1 MKNICSFVSE
11 NLAKRF
17 NDANG
22 WREIAE
28 QTESLLQEK
37 EKSLPDYIITKHYQ
51 TGGAL
56 AFYLSGYPDY
66 YVTQRKRISFQR
78 KNHSIQ
84 SFSFYS

>member
-1 MKNICSFVSE
+1 MFLKPI

-66 YVTQRKRISFQR
+66 YVTREK
-78 KNHSIQ
+78 KEN
-84 SFSFYS
+84 